1 MDQPDKIDTT
11 ELVNR
16 SQAAVHAGL
25 LSDSA
30 FTNLTRWLTQPRYAQ
45 YVSAIGMAIGKESW
59 EELDDVFWT
68 VIPFGTGGRRGRMH
82 PFGSNAINDRTIGE
96 SAQGLAKLCTQYI
109 SHAIASIRAI
119 IMCHRL

>member
-1 MDQPDKIDTT
+1 MDEPDKIDTT

-30 FTNLTRWLTQPRYAQ
+30 LNNLTLWLTQSRYAE
-45 YVSAIGMAIGKESW
+45 YVSAIGKAIGQESW
-59 EELDDVFWT
+59 QELDDVFWT

-82 PFGSNAINDRTIGE
+82 PFG
-96 SAQGLAKLCTQYI
+96 
-109 SHAIASIRAI
+109 
-119 IMCHRL
+119 